1 MWSMSSIGLWNK
13 SYVSRVNTLR
23 KFSWIIKLLDQVNYI
38 ISNPWPSHFIETY
51 IQTIWAWTCIWSH
64 IFNNVPNF
72 LFVWNRGCIFILYWW
87 CFLTIVLLWYLKS
100 SALRRE
106 QFVEVIVK
114 HRSYLILSCDRRTIF
129 LCQISY
135 SVFGCSPYNCP
146 DLDHP
151 LDGFSFVAMPY
162 AHANLRSHCVC
173 SFWGSEQRP
182 AERANRSGSL
192 QRWIENVP
200 WKS

>member
-13 SYVSRVNTLR
+13 SCVSRVNTLR
-23 KFSWIIKLLDQVNYI
+23 KFSWIIELLDQVNYI
-38 ISNPWPSHFIETY
+38 ISNPWPSHFIETC

-87 CFLTIVLLWYLKS
+87 CFLTIVLLWYLES

-146 DLDHP
+146 VEKLVLVSP
-151 LDGFSFVAMPY
+151 LIAQTFLTLCLWNSACFKRIWWCWWIRSFWRLWFWSGIGFS
-162 AHANLRSHCVC
+162 
-173 SFWGSEQRP
+173 
-182 AERANRSGSL
+182 
-192 QRWIENVP
+192 
-200 WKS
+200 